1 MKKTKKI
8 VTLCVALC
16 LITLWVIRVVYINVT
31 FDGIKEKVYSMDQ
44 TVEYEEDF
52 YETMID
58 FDYRKGYSIKVNSAT
73 LYTIEQYMEE
83 HDIRDGDLK
92 LVYNYYSAPD
102 PEDVYIPEFVY
113 DIEVTI
119 TADQSITQSRS
130 GESAAGISLW
140 DTMAI
145 STNSRLTVSTPI
157 FGLVYPDIGDV
168 LGFAVRPGTSMTL
181 HFPLVADVLIANNG
195 ADYTYDYL
203 TNEDFYLLLSQY
215 PTKKMIKLELT
226 ENKVI

>member
-73 LYTIEQYMEE
+73 LYTIEQYIEE

-195 ADYTYDYL
+195 TDYTYDYL
-203 TNEDFYLLLSQY
+203 TNEDFFLLLSQY